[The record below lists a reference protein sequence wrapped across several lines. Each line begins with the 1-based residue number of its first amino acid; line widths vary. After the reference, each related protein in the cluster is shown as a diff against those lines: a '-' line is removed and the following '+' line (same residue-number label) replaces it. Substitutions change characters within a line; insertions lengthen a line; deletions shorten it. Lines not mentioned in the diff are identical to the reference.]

1 LACNLLRI
9 KEEEKNK
16 GSQGL
21 KRMRL
26 KKILKKNFRMIG
38 ILGIIA
44 SWITIGSVWS
54 GFGTMAFIGYFV
66 TGGLFGLSIVA
77 ERI

>member
-1 LACNLLRI
+1 
-9 KEEEKNK
+9 
-16 GSQGL
+16 
-21 KRMRL
+21 
-26 KKILKKNFRMIG
+26 MIG

-44 SWITIGSVWS
+44 SWVTIGSVWS
-54 GFGTMAFIGYFV
+54 GFGTLAFIGYFV

>member
-1 LACNLLRI
+1 M
-9 KEEEKNK
+9 K
-16 GSQGL
+16 L
-21 KRMRL
+21 KTF
-26 KKILKKNFRMIG
+26 LKKNFRMIG
-38 ILGIIA
+38 ILGVIA

>member
-1 LACNLLRI
+1 LLRI
-9 KEEEKNK
+9 KEEEKNT

-26 KKILKKNFRMIG
+26 KKILKRNFRMIG

>member
-1 LACNLLRI
+1 LLEI
-9 KEEEKNK
+9 QWKEKYRKPRFE
-16 GSQGL
+16 
-21 KRMRL
+21 RMKL
-26 KKILKKNFRMIG
+26 KKILKRNFRMIG
-38 ILGIIA
+38 ILGVIA
-44 SWITIGSVWS
+44 SWITIGSVWT

>member
-1 LACNLLRI
+1 M
-9 KEEEKNK
+9 
-16 GSQGL
+16 
-21 KRMRL
+21 KRMKL
-26 KKILKKNFRMIG
+26 KKILKRNFRMIG
-38 ILGIIA
+38 ILGIVA
-44 SWITIGSVWS
+44 SWVTIGSVWS

>member
-1 LACNLLRI
+1 
-9 KEEEKNK
+9 
-16 GSQGL
+16 
-21 KRMRL
+21 MRL

-38 ILGIIA
+38 ILGVIA
-44 SWITIGSVWS
+44 SWVTIGSVWS

-66 TGGLFGLSIVA
+66 TGGLFSLSIVA

>member
-1 LACNLLRI
+1 M
-9 KEEEKNK
+9 
-16 GSQGL
+16 
-21 KRMRL
+21 KRMKI

-38 ILGIIA
+38 IFGVFA

-54 GFGTMAFIGYFV
+54 GFGTVVFVGYLV

>member
-1 LACNLLRI
+1 M
-9 KEEEKNK
+9 K
-16 GSQGL
+16 
-21 KRMRL
+21 L
-26 KKILKKNFRMIG
+26 KKTLKKHFRMIG
-38 ILGIIA
+38 ILGVIV

-54 GFGTMAFIGYFV
+54 GFGTIAFIGYFV

>member
-1 LACNLLRI
+1 M
-9 KEEEKNK
+9 
-16 GSQGL
+16 
-21 KRMRL
+21 KRMKL
-26 KKILKKNFRMIG
+26 KKILKKNFRMIAIFG
-38 ILGIIA
+38 VIA

-54 GFGTMAFIGYFV
+54 GFGTLAFIGYFV

>member
-1 LACNLLRI
+1 MQFAENNRGR
-9 KEEEKNK
+9 KKHR
-16 GSQGL
+16 SQGL

-26 KKILKKNFRMIG
+26 KKILKKNVRMIG

-44 SWITIGSVWS
+44 SWITIGSVWT

-77 ERI
+77 ESI

>member
-1 LACNLLRI
+1 LLNI
-9 KEEEKNK
+9 QEEEKNK

-26 KKILKKNFRMIG
+26 KKLLKRNFRMIG
-38 ILGIIA
+38 ILGVFA
-44 SWITIGSVWS
+44 SWITIGSVWL
-54 GFGTMAFIGYFV
+54 GFGTMAFIGYLV